1 LDNNFLLSRFP
12 EDLFPPLAEGRANY
26 YSKTIKGGGVCS
38 RSNVV
43 ITGLCRNIIDVLPH
57 AAARLRRTAEL
68 FKEAKILIYENDS
81 DDGTTQALRTEF
93 EGENNVILKQD
104 RTGHKMFDKTRELER
119 PLYLGRLR
127 QRCNGWIKD
136 INKFFPID
144 YIIVIDLD
152 LDGGWSYDGILN
164 SFGYD
169 HWSAMTANGFEYK
182 EKKIESE
189 QGVEYLEYE
198 RLFFDTFAY
207 KKYGSWEVLDSEE
220 TNRLRFER
228 GEEPFRVYSN
238 FNGVGIYKYEDMI
251 DCVFGAHQNPDGTV
265 INEWSFMHNQ
275 MVKRGCNIYLNP
287 SLITLYSPTEYS
299 THIEQE

>member
-1 LDNNFLLSRFP
+1 MSRC
-12 EDLFPPLAEGRANY
+12 LNH
-26 YSKTIKGGGVCS
+26 
-38 RSNVV
+38 NVV
-43 ITGLCRNIIDVLPH
+43 ITGLCRNIINVLPQTV
-57 AAARLRRTAEL
+57 ARLRKTAEL

-81 DDGTTQALRTEF
+81 DDGTSEALRE
-93 EGENNVILKQD
+93 ECDGDSNIILKQD
-104 RTGHKMFDKTRELER
+104 ITGHKMYGKTRELAR
-119 PLYLGRLR
+119 PMYLGKLR
-127 QRCNGWIKD
+127 QMCNGWIRD

-189 QGVEYLEYE
+189 QGVDYLEYE

-207 KKYGSWEVLDSEE
+207 KRYGSWEVVDSQE

-228 GEEPFRVYSN
+228 GEDPFRVYSN

-251 DCVFGAHQNPDGTV
+251 DCTFGAHQNPDGTV

-275 MVKRGCNIYLNP
+275 MIKNGCDIYLNP

-299 THIEQE
+299 NLG

>member
-1 LDNNFLLSRFP
+1 MTSDKYYLQSRFP
-12 EDLFPPLAEGRANY
+12 EDLFPPLSELREEY
-26 YSKTIKGGGVCS
+26 YARLLKGVS
-38 RSNVV
+38 RCGNHNVV
-43 ITGLCRNIIDVLPH
+43 ITGLCRNIIDVLPQT
-57 AAARLRRTAEL
+57 AARLRKTAEL

-81 DDGTTQALRTEF
+81 NDGTSEALKEEF
-93 EGENNVILKQD
+93 EGDNNVILKQD
-104 RTGHKMFDKTRELER
+104 ITGHKMYGKTRELER
-119 PLYLGRLR
+119 PMYLGKLR
-127 QRCNGWIKD
+127 QMCNGWIRD
-136 INKFFPID
+136 INKFFPVD
-144 YIIVIDLD
+144 YIVVIDLD

-220 TNRLRFER
+220 TNKLRFER
-228 GEEPFRVYSN
+228 GDEPFRVYSN

-251 DCVFGAHQNPDGTV
+251 DCTFGAHQNPDGTV

-275 MVKRGCNIYLNP
+275 MIKNGCDIYLNP

-299 THIEQE
+299 NLG